1 MKPYAPFPASTPTH
15 PKAQN
20 ANPNASK
27 NKQQPK
33 RTETQQEILDRELE
47 NFQKK
52 RGK

>member
-15 PKAQN
+15 PKAQI
-20 ANPNASK
+20 AS
-27 NKQQPK
+27 NQQQPK
-33 RTETQQEILDRELE
+33 RKETQQEILDRELE